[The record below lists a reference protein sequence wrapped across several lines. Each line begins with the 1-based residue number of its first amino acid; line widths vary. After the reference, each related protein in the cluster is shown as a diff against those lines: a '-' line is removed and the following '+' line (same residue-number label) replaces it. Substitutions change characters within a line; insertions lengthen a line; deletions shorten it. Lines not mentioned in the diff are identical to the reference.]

1 MTPSSSHKPTK
12 SQRSAQAR
20 EQARLIRE
28 AQERQDKRKGLL
40 IRWGVV
46 AAVVAILV
54 VAALIVTNTIR
65 GQVPDAGP
73 APAGGNEHGG
83 IVLTS
88 STEVQPFETGTVDR
102 AALPADPRPAGELP
116 PGVAASADGEPVQVV
131 SYVDVNCVFCAEFE
145 STHADQIQAWLDDG
159 EITMEHRNVAYLDRN
174 SSTDYS
180 SRGANALACVAEES
194 PEAYFDFSAGVFA
207 NYENGE
213 LDNDGLAALASS
225 SGAADIS
232 TCLSEGTFRPWV
244 NFTTDAAE
252 LDGITGTPTIYVEG
266 EAVPEA
272 IDNFAAFTQAKIDAK
287 G

>member
-12 SQRSAQAR
+12 SQRSSQAR
-20 EQARLIRE
+20 EQARLLRE
-28 AQERQDKRKGLL
+28 AQERQEKRRGLL

-54 VAALIVTNTIR
+54 VVALIVTNTIR

-73 APAGGNEHGG
+73 APAGGNEYGG

-88 STEVQPFETGTVDR
+88 STEVGSFEAGTVDL
-102 AALPADPRPAGELP
+102 ATLPSEPRPAGELP
-116 PGVAASADGEPVQVV
+116 PGIAESAEGEPVQVV

-145 STHADQIQAWLDDG
+145 STHADQIQAWLDAG

-180 SRGANALACVAEES
+180 SRGASALACVAEES
-194 PEAYFDFSAGVFA
+194 PEAYFDFSTGVFA

-213 LDNDGLAALASS
+213 LDDDGLAGLASS
-225 SGAADIS
+225 VGAADIA

-244 NFTTDAAE
+244 NFTTEAAE
-252 LDGITGTPTIYVEG
+252 LDGISGTPTIYVDG

-272 IDNFAAFTQAKIDAK
+272 IDNFAAFTQEKIDAK

>member
-1 MTPSSSHKPTK
+1 MTPSSSHKPSK

-20 EQARLIRE
+20 EQARLLRE
-28 AQERQDKRKGLL
+28 AQERQEKRKGLL

-54 VAALIVTNTIR
+54 VVGLIVTNTIR

-73 APAGGNEHGG
+73 APSGGNEYGG
-83 IVLTS
+83 IVLSS
-88 STEVQPFETGTVDR
+88 STGMESFATGEVDLAT
-102 AALPADPRPAGELP
+102 LPSDPRPAGELP
-116 PGVAASADGEPVQVV
+116 PGIAASGDGEPVQVV

-145 STHADQIQAWLDDG
+145 STHAEQIRTWLDAG

-194 PEAYFDFSAGVFA
+194 PEAYFDYSTGLFA

-213 LDNDGLAALASS
+213 LDDAGLASLASTV
-225 SGAADIS
+225 GAADIS
-232 TCLSEGTFRPWV
+232 TCVSEGTFLPWV
-244 NFTTDAAE
+244 NFTTEAAE
-252 LDGITGTPTIYVEG
+252 LDGITGTPTIYVDG

-272 IDNFAAFTQAKIDAK
+272 IDNFAEFTQEKIDAK

>member
-1 MTPSSSHKPTK
+1 MTPSSSRKPSK

-28 AQERQDKRKGLL
+28 AQERQEKRKGLL

-54 VAALIVTNTIR
+54 VVGLIVVNTVR

-88 STEVQPFETGTVDR
+88 STEVESFETGTVDLGSLPSEPR
-102 AALPADPRPAGELP
+102 AAGELP
-116 PGVAASADGEPVQVV
+116 PGIAAAASEPVQVV

-145 STHADQIQAWLDDG
+145 STHADQIQEWLDAG
-159 EITMEHRNVAYLDRN
+159 EITMEHRNLAYLDRN

-194 PEAYFDFSAGVFA
+194 PEAYFDYSAGLFA

-213 LDNDGLAALASS
+213 LDDDGLATLASS
-225 SGAADIS
+225 VGAVDIS
-232 TCLSEGTFRPWV
+232 TCLSESTFRPWV
-244 NFTTDAAE
+244 NFTTAAAE
-252 LDGITGTPTIYVEG
+252 LDGISGTPTIYVDG

-272 IDNFAAFTQAKIDAK
+272 IDNFAEFTQEKIDAK